1 MLFHQ
6 RLSTVGVPDISP
18 VAVSKARPV
27 GRSGDTGI
35 ISGIPTETSPMTN
48 YTVFANN
55 SQTGVMFNFSMAVLA
70 DTDDDGLPDG
80 PSVTGLEVDDDDD
93 GDGLLDELEV
103 KCGSSPS
110 DSNDV
115 AKVDENGECIV
126 EDSSS
131 DKDDDSGFSYWLC
144 CLPLLLLLL
153 LLLFLSKLRLCS
165 SVLWLSVIIIFLST
179 AEEE

>member
-1 MLFHQ
+1 
-6 RLSTVGVPDISP
+6 
-18 VAVSKARPV
+18 
-27 GRSGDTGI
+27 
-35 ISGIPTETSPMTN
+35 MTN

-80 PSVTGLEVDDDDD
+80 PSVTGLEVDEDDD

-153 LLLFLSKLRLCS
+153 LLLFLSRRKEDYDDAEPENTTAKPKFAEGEGTEENPF
-165 SVLWLSVIIIFLST
+165 VLKPAKAVKPGETILSKELITITNITLDWR
-179 AEEE
+179 